1 MDDLL
6 KTAVGLLH
14 YCPSTD
20 RCDLPKG
27 IPNWYLRD
35 VDKYHDRGRKAAIKL
50 RDAADRIEQ
59 LEAQLAIGGSCN
71 LHDKRIKELE
81 AHNRASNLR
90 ELKLQAENEE
100 LETQLEAVRGLT
112 GFSVPLAPAMEKAVW
127 VSDIKAAIGEKGQ

>member
-59 LEAQLAIGGSCN
+59 LESQLADWSKAPEWANWFIINKKGN
-71 LHDKRIKELE
+71 
-81 AHNRASNLR
+81 
-90 ELKLQAENEE
+90 
-100 LETQLEAVRGLT
+100 
-112 GFSVPLAPAMEKAVW
+112 GFWTEDMRFRYLGIHE
-127 VSDIKAAIGEKGQ
+127 AAIGEET